1 MVFIGIAQLV
11 LSAIQTAV
19 FLLILGMVSV
29 ALSKS
34 NGKSEEK

>member
-1 MVFIGIAQLV
+1 MIFIGIVQVILSLV
-11 LSAIQTAV
+11 QTTI

-34 NGKSEEK
+34 NAEGK